1 MSTEHENRPL
11 SSTQVGAIEHVAEVL
26 AKGELDPNED
36 DFYDRLCEVVCEVTS
51 LTRAVI
57 FRYDSARRRV
67 RAAGSFRIDVSLFAH
82 DFFTV
87 ESAKLARHAL
97 ETDRV
102 VESTHDLE
110 DQLPVEYVRQLGTTT
125 VVCSPMSARGR
136 WIGVIL
142 ADRGETAEPMGDAE
156 RDLLWILG
164 KTAALASMARV
175 ATRQQEK
182 ARQLEERIDLAREV
196 HERVIQ
202 RLFGVSLALSGDH
215 ELDPEARA
223 RAAEEVQ
230 VALADLRV
238 AIQRPLGRSAAET
251 NTTLAQEIERLAR
264 QHPDLGILHE
274 GDGIEVPAAL
284 EPLAQS
290 VLAEAVRNAH
300 KHSRP
305 TRVGVRTARTED
317 TFVPQITN
325 DGVKA
330 DSNPHPGMGLRLASF
345 EALQAGGLVE
355 FGNRG
360 DEGWQVRLVVPQ
372 AASGEQPGTGR

>member
-1 MSTEHENRPL
+1 VDPGQDRRARLDGPSRHPP
-11 SSTQVGAIEHVAEVL
+11 A
-26 AKGELDPNED
+26 GE
-36 DFYDRLCEVVCEVTS
+36 
-51 LTRAVI
+51 
-57 FRYDSARRRV
+57 
-67 RAAGSFRIDVSLFAH
+67 G
-82 DFFTV
+82 
-87 ESAKLARHAL
+87 
-97 ETDRV
+97 
-102 VESTHDLE
+102 
-110 DQLPVEYVRQLGTTT
+110 
-125 VVCSPMSARGR
+125 
-136 WIGVIL
+136 
-142 ADRGETAEPMGDAE
+142 
-156 RDLLWILG
+156 
-164 KTAALASMARV
+164 
-175 ATRQQEK
+175 

-317 TFVPQITN
+317 TFVLQITN

-372 AASGEQPGTGR
+372 DGKR